1 MWTFHIV
8 LLKQRLLEL
17 CRSWAKNKVRKTL
30 IFAFK
35 ANWCVFYIWLSL
47 ILSTN
52 RHAGKMVVPF
62 TGCAQQ
68 SRSESSYSAESVLST
83 NLLSL
88 AQQAFCPVHSFLV
101 LFKELDSEQLR
112 KREGHLKPDTGR
124 RRAEPPP
131 APVPRECPV
140 GELSAEAWCERRK
153 PAETEQYWWVI
164 LSLLHE
170 IVKRMIDG
178 LFPIFIFSHNINTV

>member
-47 ILSTN
+47 ILSTD

-68 SRSESSYSAESVLST
+68 
-83 NLLSL
+83 
-88 AQQAFCPVHSFLV
+88 

-131 APVPRECPV
+131 APVPPECPV